1 MVDSHNLASSRA
13 ENDLVSTHGS
23 RVLSLASGTLASRFT
38 GLLRVLVLA
47 WVLGFTP
54 LADAFNLANTV
65 PNMVF
70 DLVLGGVAS
79 ATFIPVFVE
88 RLAVD
93 GERKAWQ
100 SISTVVN
107 ASVGVLAITSLLA
120 WFLAPQI
127 IQGFTSMQHGR
138 SLHLTAQREA
148 AIQLLRWFVPQ
159 IFFYGLIGISTA
171 MLNIRNRFTAGAWTP
186 VVNNVVCIGV
196 LIWFHQVEPSP
207 TVNSVLSTQHLLY
220 LGVGTTFGVA
230 LQFLFLL
237 PSLARTDL
245 FRLRLRIDFADPAL
259 ASIRRLGAWTLAVV
273 VANQVSLYVV
283 LAVAFS
289 LGGSGPVSAYTYGW
303 SFMQMP
309 YAVVVVSV
317 LASLTPQLARFAT
330 NQDFVS
336 FTTRLR
342 FGLRQ
347 SLVIIIP
354 CALFLVVLGSPLVAL
369 LLHHADLRH
378 PLLAGT
384 VLRILAAG
392 LPGFTIFQLGIRGL
406 QAMQRAREV
415 FALYAIENTLNVILA
430 FVIGR
435 HSIAGLTGSVVI
447 SYTACAL
454 LVLLVLARH
463 QVSIWSELWSIHVR
477 RSLLASV
484 LSLVTMT
491 LVYSAMTATVG
502 IGLFE
507 RFGASLLSGL
517 LTYLVVLLIGQSR
530 QRPQSKEHRGAS
542 THHHR

>member
-1 MVDSHNLASSRA
+1 M
-13 ENDLVSTHGS
+13 STHGS
-23 RVLSLASGTLASRFT
+23 RVLSLAGGTFASRLT

-93 GERKAWQ
+93 TEEGAWR
-100 SISTVVN
+100 SIS
-107 ASVGVLAITSLLA
+107 SVITGAILVLAITSAAA
-120 WFLAPQI
+120 WVLAPQV
-127 IQGFTSMQHGR
+127 IQGFTAMQHGATH
-138 SLHLTAQREA
+138 HLAAQREVA
-148 AIQLLRWFVPQ
+148 VQLLRWFVPQ

-171 MLNIRNRFTAGAWTP
+171 LLNIRNRFSAGAWTP
-186 VVNNVVCIGV
+186 VVNNIICIAV

-207 TVNSVLSTQHLLY
+207 SVASVSSTQHLMY

-237 PSLARTDL
+237 PSLSATDL
-245 FRLRLRIDFADPAL
+245 YRLRLRLDFADPAI
-259 ASIRRLGAWTLAVV
+259 AAVRRLGAWTLAVV
-273 VANQVSLYVV
+273 LANQASLYVV

-317 LASLTPQLARFAT
+317 LTSLTPQLARFAT
-330 NQDFVS
+330 DQDFGS
-336 FTTRLR
+336 FTKQLR

-369 LLHHADLRH
+369 FLHHADLRH

-384 VLRILAAG
+384 VLRILAIG
-392 LPGFTIFQLGIRGL
+392 LPGFTLFQLGIRGL
-406 QAMQRAREV
+406 QAMQKARQV
-415 FALYAIENTLNVILA
+415 FFLYALQNILTIA
-430 FVIGR
+430 LAYAIGR
-435 HSIAGLTGSVVI
+435 HSMAGLTGSVSI
-447 SYTACAL
+447 AYSACAL
-454 LVLLVLARH
+454 LVLWVLSRNE
-463 QVSIWSELWSIHVR
+463 VSIWSELWSVHVR
-477 RSLLASV
+477 RTVAASS
-484 LSLVTMT
+484 LSLVAMT
-491 LVYSAMTATVG
+491 FAYSASTSTVG

-507 RFGASLLSGL
+507 RFFAAAVVGIVI
-517 LTYLVVLLIGQSR
+517 YLVVLLVGQRR
-530 QRPQSKEHRGAS
+530 QQSHLKERRGPS
-542 THHHR
+542 THNHR